1 MSEFF
6 WDVQKIQEISNVE
19 EHSVV
24 KCVTVNTSRLISQ
37 LNEEL
42 QDEES
47 GVNFIVTQLQLLI
60 NNVYEKIQKGPGVP
74 AHRSL
79 MVNLNFTRLKFSIA
93 YWDILLERSLDLI
106 NGPSKTGARYFITEV
121 TPVDRSRY
129 VENNQYFLAFK
140 ANQRLTRNSVDMDEF
155 IDFEIL
161 IKQIIFDLFK
171 KNGIPDQDFEAI
183 LSRFHNLES
192 LVVAFNE

>member
-1 MSEFF
+1 MSELF
-6 WDVQKIQEISNVE
+6 WDVQNIQEISNVE

-79 MVNLNFTRLKFSIA
+79 MINLNFTRLKFSIA
-93 YWDILLERSLDLI
+93 YWDILLE
-106 NGPSKTGARYFITEV
+106 EV
-121 TPVDRSRY
+121 TRSNKWTI
-129 VENNQYFLAFK
+129 ENGCPLLYY
-140 ANQRLTRNSVDMDEF
+140 RGYT
-155 IDFEIL
+155 
-161 IKQIIFDLFK
+161 
-171 KNGIPDQDFEAI
+171 
-183 LSRFHNLES
+183 SRQKS
-192 LVVAFNE
+192 IC

>member
-1 MSEFF
+1 MCIR
-6 WDVQKIQEISNVE
+6 D
-19 EHSVV
+19 
-24 KCVTVNTSRLISQ
+24 R
-37 LNEEL
+37 
-42 QDEES
+42 
-47 GVNFIVTQLQLLI
+47 
-60 NNVYEKIQKGPGVP
+60 
-74 AHRSL
+74 
-79 MVNLNFTRLKFSIA
+79 
-93 YWDILLERSLDLI
+93 
-106 NGPSKTGARYFITEV
+106 V

>member
-60 NNVYEKIQKGPGVP
+60 NNVYEKIQKSPGVP

-79 MVNLNFTRLKFSIA
+79 MINLNFTRLKFSIA